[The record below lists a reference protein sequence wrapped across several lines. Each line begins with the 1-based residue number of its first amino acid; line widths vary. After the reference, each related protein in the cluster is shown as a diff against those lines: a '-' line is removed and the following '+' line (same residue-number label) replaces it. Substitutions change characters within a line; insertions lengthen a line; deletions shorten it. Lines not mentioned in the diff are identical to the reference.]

1 MARLFKPKED
11 LFQMPEPVRDDVP
24 PPPADSEEE
33 TLYDKSH
40 RYRAERKA
48 METMMANH
56 QPMNIPIDKIV
67 AFRDNPYRVLNNEE
81 METLTESIQERG
93 ILNPLIVM
101 KKPGAELEITET
113 GDPDISEQVY
123 ELISGH
129 RRLFAAKKAGLET
142 VPAVVYDVNRDEAA
156 IMVVDSNLHREHI
169 LPSEK
174 AKAYK
179 LRLDAMKRQGKRT
192 DLTTD
197 PLGPKTGTRS
207 NKELSEIV
215 NESETQIKRYVR
227 LNDLH
232 SCLLNL
238 VDEGK
243 IALRPAVEL
252 SYLSKDEQRDL
263 FDTIESEDCTPSLA
277 QAQQMRK
284 LSEQGQL
291 DMDAIFEVMTKPKP
305 NQQEKLTLP
314 YQKLPVDKI
323 RRYAGTEPT
332 PKVVEDFLLKAV
344 DHYCR
349 YLQRQRDR
357 DAR

>member
-1 MARLFKPKED
+1 MAKKPNISEVKTTRELFS
-11 LFQMPEPVRDDVP
+11 LMPPENAGLLIAEMHTQAKQAVLREIAATHQTVKLPVDRIVP
-24 PPPADSEEE
+24 FD
-33 TLYDKSH
+33 
-40 RYRAERKA
+40 
-48 METMMANH
+48 
-56 QPMNIPIDKIV
+56 
-67 AFRDNPYRVLNNEE
+67 DNPYQVLDNEE
-81 METLTESIQERG
+81 MDELVQSIKERG
-93 ILNPLIVM
+93 ILSPLIVLP
-101 KKPGAELEITET
+101 KPDDAH
-113 GDPDISEQVY
+113 VF

-129 RRLFAAKKAGLET
+129 RRLFAAKKAGLKK
-142 VPAVVYDVNRDEAA
+142 VPAVVCNVSRDEAA

-179 LRLDAMKRQGKRT
+179 LRLDATKRQGKRT
-192 DLTTD
+192 DLTFS
-197 PLGPKTGTRS
+197 PLDNKLNS
-207 NKELSEIV
+207 SKELSKMV
-215 NESETQIKRYVR
+215 GESQAQIFRYIR
-227 LNDLH
+227 LNQLNPDLL
-232 SCLLNL
+232 SL

-284 LSEQGQL
+284 LSEKGQL
-291 DMDAIFEVMTKPKP
+291 DMDAIFEMMTKPKA
-305 NQQEKLTLP
+305 NQQEKVTLA

-332 PKVVEDFLLKAV
+332 PQVVEDFLLKAV
-344 DHYCR
+344 EHYCR

>member
-1 MARLFKPKED
+1 MAILFKPKED

-67 AFRDNPYRVLNNEE
+67 AFRDNPYRVINNEE
-81 METLTESIQERG
+81 MEILTESIQERG

-101 KKPGAELEITET
+101 KKAGAEPSVTET

-192 DLTTD
+192 DLTSAPVAQKSKTSREI
-197 PLGPKTGTRS
+197 LG
-207 NKELSEIV
+207 EIV
-215 NESETQIKRYVR
+215 GESQDQVRRYVR

-238 VDEGK
+238 VDEGR

-284 LSEQGQL
+284 LSEKGQL
-291 DMDAIFEVMTKPKP
+291 DMDKVFQVMTKPKP

-314 YQKLPVDKI
+314 YQKLPMDKI
-323 RRYAGTEPT
+323 RRYAKTEPT
-332 PKVVEDFLLKAV
+332 PQFVQDFLLKAV

-349 YLQRQRDR
+349 YLDRQKDR